1 MCPELVEKIKG
12 IKVDG
17 QKVDLSD
24 IFDQDTQQIEGDV
37 IVTKNPC
44 SHPGDIRK
52 LVAISKDDERV
63 EKFIHLV
70 NVIVFSSQ
78 GVRPE

>member
-24 IFDQDTQQIEGDV
+24 IFDQDT
-37 IVTKNPC
+37 
-44 SHPGDIRK
+44 
-52 LVAISKDDERV
+52 
-63 EKFIHLV
+63 
-70 NVIVFSSQ
+70 
-78 GVRPE
+78 